1 MARCEVLRSWKYL
14 APFRGC
20 RGKRPRQACKLFVTS
35 GFCVRLIGTRDNKS
49 VPVDFEQ
56 EIPWFALKKRRPE
69 SDEELTAR
77 L

>member
-1 MARCEVLRSWKYL
+1 
-14 APFRGC
+14 
-20 RGKRPRQACKLFVTS
+20 
-35 GFCVRLIGTRDNKS
+35 LIGTRDNKS

-56 EIPWFALKKRRPE
+56 EIPWFALEKRRPE